1 MSRLRGRFSGSTDSG
16 MDRFSSSIEID
27 LKMAREDIEG
37 SKAHAVMLAEVGI
50 LEPEE
55 AEGILRGL
63 DQIGQELESGDF
75 RPGAEHEDIHMA
87 VESRLEELVGDLAG
101 KLHTARS
108 RNDQVATDVRLWLKR
123 NLKDLDESLQI
134 LMRALIDRI
143 RRDGR
148 ILMPGYTH
156 LQRGQP
162 ILLGHHLL
170 GHLWP
175 LRRDRQR
182 LAASFERLDASP
194 LGAGA
199 MAGTGLP
206 IDRHRTAEI
215 LGFQSLVENALD
227 AVAARDHQQEVAAV
241 CAIIMTHLSRMSAEL
256 VLWSTSEFR
265 FARLDQAYA
274 TGSSIMPQKR
284 NPDAAELVRGKAGR
298 VYGDLQSL
306 LTLTQG
312 MPLSYNRDFQED
324 RRPLFDAVETTEEC
338 ARILAQVWRTLT
350 LDPTRFVDELWGDE
364 SLATELADALAVKG
378 VPFRWAHEQV
388 GRLVQSLES
397 DGRRFADL
405 QSTDLEAH
413 DIALAAE
420 ELTDL
425 LDPAKAVARRT
436 SEGGTS
442 WTEIER
448 QLQRLESELE

>member
-1 MSRLRGRFSGSTDSG
+1 M
-16 MDRFSSSIEID
+16 
-27 LKMAREDIEG
+27 
-37 SKAHAVMLAEVGI
+37 
-50 LEPEE
+50 
-55 AEGILRGL
+55 
-63 DQIGQELESGDF
+63 
-75 RPGAEHEDIHMA
+75 
-87 VESRLEELVGDLAG
+87 
-101 KLHTARS
+101 
-108 RNDQVATDVRLWLKR
+108 
-123 NLKDLDESLQI
+123 
-134 LMRALIDRI
+134 
-143 RRDGR
+143 
-148 ILMPGYTH
+148 
-156 LQRGQP
+156 
-162 ILLGHHLL
+162 
-170 GHLWP
+170 
-175 LRRDRQR
+175 
-182 LAASFERLDASP
+182 
-194 LGAGA
+194 
-199 MAGTGLP
+199 
-206 IDRHRTAEI
+206 
-215 LGFQSLVENALD
+215 GFQSLVENALD